1 MYIDTHAHLD
11 MYDSA
16 SDQAQVVS
24 RAHAAR
30 VRQIITIGINLPSSG
45 QAVAIAEQYE
55 GVFAATGIHPHDAK
69 GATSETYDGLRHLAK
84 SPCVV
89 AVGEIG
95 LDFFKEYSPRREQE
109 ICLREQIQLARE
121 LRLPLIIHDRDAH
134 DEIIRILRE
143 EKAEDVG
150 GVFHCFSG
158 NYTFGRK
165 CLDMGFHI
173 SIAGVV
179 TFPKAAILRDVVKN
193 VPMDRLL
200 IETDAPFLAPV
211 PYRGKRNEPAYVVH
225 VARKLADIKGCSVI
239 EVAQWTRENAQALFK
254 LPPL

>member
-16 SDQAQVVS
+16 SDQAQIVS

-30 VRQIITIGINLPSSG
+30 VRQIITIGINLPSSR

-69 GATSETYDGLRHLAK
+69 GVTDETYDDLRHLTK
-84 SPCVV
+84 NPRVV
-89 AVGEIG
+89 AIGEIG

-109 ICLREQIQLARE
+109 ICFRQQIQLARE

-134 DEIIRILRE
+134 DETIRILRE
-143 EKAEDVG
+143 EKAEDMG

-158 NYTFGRK
+158 DYTFAGK
-165 CLDMGFHI
+165 CLDMGFYI

-179 TFPKAAILRDVVKN
+179 TFPKATILQDVVKN

-211 PYRGKRNEPAYVVH
+211 PYRGKRNEPAYVIH
-225 VARKLADIKGCSVI
+225 VGQKIAEIKGCSDV
-239 EVAQWTRENAQALFK
+239 EVAQWTRKNAQALFK
-254 LPPL
+254 LPAR

>member
-11 MYDSA
+11 MYDAA
-16 SDQAQVVS
+16 SDRAQVVS
-24 RAHAAR
+24 RAYAAR
-30 VRQIITIGINLPSSG
+30 VRQIITIGINLPSSR

-69 GATSETYDGLRHLAK
+69 GVTNETYDGLRHLTK
-84 SPCVV
+84 SPRVV
-89 AVGEIG
+89 AIGEIG

-109 ICLREQIQLARE
+109 ICFRQQIQLARE

-134 DEIIRILRE
+134 DEIIRTLRE

-158 NYTFGRK
+158 DYTLARE
-165 CLDMGFHI
+165 CLDMGFYI

-179 TFPKAAILRDVVKN
+179 TFPKATILQNVVKN
-193 VPMDRLL
+193 APMDRLL

-211 PYRGKRNEPAYVVH
+211 PYRGKRNEPAYVIYVGQKI
-225 VARKLADIKGCSVI
+225 AGIKGCSVI
-239 EVAQWTRENAQALFK
+239 EIAQWTQKNAQALFK
-254 LPPL
+254 LPPR

>member
-16 SDQAQVVS
+16 SDRAQVIS

-30 VRQIITIGINLPSSG
+30 VRQIITIGINLPSSR
-45 QAVAIAEQYE
+45 QAVAIAGQYE

-69 GATSETYDGLRHLAK
+69 GVTDETYDDLRHLTK
-84 SPCVV
+84 NPRVV
-89 AVGEIG
+89 AIGEIG

-109 ICLREQIQLARE
+109 ICFRQQIQLARE

-134 DEIIRILRE
+134 DETIRILRE

-158 NYTFGRK
+158 DYTFAGK
-165 CLDMGFHI
+165 CLDMGFYI

-179 TFPKAAILRDVVKN
+179 TFSKATLLRDVVKN
-193 VPMDRLL
+193 IPMDRLL

-211 PYRGKRNEPAYVVH
+211 PYRGKRNEPAYVIH
-225 VARKLADIKGCSVI
+225 TGQQIADIKECPLV
-239 EVAQWTRENAQALFK
+239 EVAQWTRKNAQALFK
-254 LPPL
+254 LSAR

>member
-16 SDQAQVVS
+16 SDRAQVVS

-30 VRQIITIGINLPSSG
+30 VRQIITIGINLPSSR

-55 GVFAATGIHPHDAK
+55 GVFAAAGIHPHDAK
-69 GATSETYDGLRHLAK
+69 GVTNETYDGLRHLTK
-84 SPCVV
+84 SPRVV
-89 AVGEIG
+89 AIGEIG

-109 ICLREQIQLARE
+109 ICFRQQIQLARE

-134 DEIIRILRE
+134 DETIRILRE

-158 NYTFGRK
+158 DYTLAGE
-165 CLDMGFHI
+165 CLDMGFYI

-179 TFPKAAILRDVVKN
+179 TFPKATILQDVVKN

-211 PYRGKRNEPAYVVH
+211 PYRGKRNEPAYVIH
-225 VARKLADIKGCSVI
+225 VGQKIAGIKGCSVI
-239 EVAQWTRENAQALFK
+239 EIAQWTQKNAQALFK
-254 LPPL
+254 LPPR

>member
-1 MYIDTHAHLD
+1 MYIDTHVHLD
-11 MYDSA
+11 MYDAA
-16 SDQAQVVS
+16 SDRAEVVS
-24 RAHAAR
+24 RAYAAQ
-30 VRQIITIGINLPSSG
+30 VRQIITIGINLPISR

-55 GVFAATGIHPHDAK
+55 GVFASIGIHPHDAK
-69 GATSETYDGLRHLAK
+69 GVNNKTYDGLRPLTK
-84 SPCVV
+84 SPRVV
-89 AVGEIG
+89 AIGEIG
-95 LDFFKEYSPRREQE
+95 LDFFKEYSPRQEQE
-109 ICLREQIQLARE
+109 ICFRQQIQLARE

-158 NYTFGRK
+158 DYTFARE
-165 CLDMGFHI
+165 CLDMGFYI

-179 TFPKAAILRDVVKN
+179 TFTKAATLQDVVKN

-211 PYRGKRNEPAYVVH
+211 PYRGKRNEPAYVIH
-225 VARKLADIKGCSVI
+225 VGQKIAGIKGCSVI
-239 EVAQWTRENAQALFK
+239 EIAQWTQKNAQALFK
-254 LPPL
+254 LPPR